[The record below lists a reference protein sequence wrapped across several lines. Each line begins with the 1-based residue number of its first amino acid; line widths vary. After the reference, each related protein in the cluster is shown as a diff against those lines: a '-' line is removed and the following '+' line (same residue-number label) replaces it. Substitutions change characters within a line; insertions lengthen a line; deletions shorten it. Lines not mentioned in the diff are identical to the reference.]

1 MGQPTHIIDPEGE
14 AIIVLSNPNAPF
26 AELSEDIIPGE
37 STHTLP
43 EPSDNNTKSPAEEI
57 GMPED
62 DVEESMETLSKK
74 EEKKKKKKKG
84 GYTRWYDVPIP
95 LEPPQQPI
103 EEPVAEEAAPE
114 WPTTGWTVAESA
126 SVEAAAVEE
135 AVVEEAVVEE
145 AVVEEAAAHEPAE
158 TEVAEQLDESCFR
171 IQVSAKHSILA
182 SSFFKKLLKGA
193 WKESL
198 TYLQKGSVEITADT
212 WDIDALLIVLRVVHG
227 QYYDVPRKITLE
239 TLAKVAVL
247 ANYYDCKEALDVLA
261 NIWINALEETIPKSY
276 SRDLFLWL
284 WISWFF
290 QLPAQF
296 REATSTA
303 MSCSNNRI
311 DNLGLPIPDNVI
323 SKDT

>member
-26 AELSEDIIPGE
+26 AELSEDMIPRE
-37 STHTLP
+37 STHPLLDAR
-43 EPSDNNTKSPAEEI
+43 DNIKSPADEI
-57 GMPED
+57 KMPED
-62 DVEESMETLSKK
+62 DVEEPMEPLSKK
-74 EEKKKKKKKG
+74 KKMRKKNKK
-84 GYTRWYDVPIP
+84 RRSSPCYDDPIP

-103 EEPVAEEAAPE
+103 EEPVVEEAAPE
-114 WPTTGWTVAESA
+114 WPTTGWTVAE
-126 SVEAAAVEE
+126 EPAVEE
-135 AVVEEAVVEE
+135 PVVE
-145 AVVEEAAAHEPAE
+145 EPAE
-158 TEVAEQLDESCFR
+158 TGVAGRLDQNYFR
-171 IQVSAKHSILA
+171 IQVSAKHLILA

-193 WKESL
+193 WQESL

-212 WDIDALLIVLRVVHG
+212 WDLEALLILRVIHG
-227 QYYDVPRKITLE
+227 QYYHVPRKITLE

-247 ANYYDCKEALDVLA
+247 ANYYDCREALDILA

-276 SRDLFLWL
+276 SQDLILWL

-311 DNLGLPIPDNVI
+311 DNLALPIPDNII
-323 SKDT
+323 SKDP